1 MNGTLL
7 ALIHQ
12 RASQWQPV
20 IETAVRGLDLPLAL
34 HPAQPGSW
42 LPQALAGLAPLG
54 LLGALIEEPEL
65 QREAASLVQ
74 HHESEVRQGGRTDL
88 VVVER
93 TGLRAYYMEPLALA
107 ALLNEFFLG
116 QNLLW
121 IGPPRLELVQGLRSV
136 RGVSVATPLPV
147 DAETMMARVPAA
159 QRGHH
164 GVLSQAAGL
173 SRTADVVVFAGG
185 SLPLEA
191 LQPYHTLLA
200 LQAPPRES
208 LRLVGQY
215 LGPEELPA
223 RQLSLAL
230 EVLGYRVA
238 PERFRL
244 S

>member
-1 MNGTLL
+1 MNGALL

-12 RASQWQPV
+12 RPSQWQLV
-20 IETAVRGLDLPLAL
+20 TEAALHGLDLPLAL
-34 HPAQPGSW
+34 HPAQPGGW

-54 LLGALIEEPEL
+54 FVGALIEEPEF
-65 QREAASLVQ
+65 QREAAGLVQ
-74 HHESEVRQGGRTDL
+74 HHETEVRQGGRTDL

-107 ALLNEFFLG
+107 ALLDEFFLG

-121 IGPPRLELVQGLRSV
+121 MGPPRLELVQGLRSV
-136 RGVSVATPLPV
+136 RSVAVATPLPME
-147 DAETMMARVPAA
+147 AESMMARVPAA
-159 QRGHH
+159 QRGSH
-164 GVLSQAAGL
+164 GILAQSAGL
-173 SRTADVVVFAGG
+173 SRMADVVVYAGG

-200 LQAPPRES
+200 LQAPPREA

-223 RQLSLAL
+223 RRLSLAL

-238 PERFRL
+238 PERFRP